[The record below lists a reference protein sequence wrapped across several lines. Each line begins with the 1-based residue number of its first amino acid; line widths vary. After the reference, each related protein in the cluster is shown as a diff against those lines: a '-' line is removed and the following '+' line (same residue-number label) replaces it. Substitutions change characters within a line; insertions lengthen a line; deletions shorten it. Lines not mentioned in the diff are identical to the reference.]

1 MRILYFTE
9 RDSPHDQRFLT
20 ALGGTEHQVYSLR
33 MAACN
38 PRTPAGI
45 SELTW
50 GDETPDWLCW
60 SGWQKGISQLKEIF
74 TSVQP
79 NLVHAGPIQGPALA
93 AALADLHPLV
103 TMSWGFDLL
112 RIADRS
118 PWTKF
123 ATACT
128 LESSDLLLAD
138 CETVANEAIKY
149 GFDGEK
155 IVRFPWGVDL
165 EHFSPSSAKDGC
177 QALRRFLGWENQF
190 VIFCNRSWAKQYGVD
205 LLAEAFVKAYRRDQS
220 LGLILAGGGPQA
232 QEIHKILAPV
242 EEAVYFPGWVPLDE
256 LPKFYGAGNLFISPS
271 HVDGSSI
278 SLLEALA
285 CGRPVLTSDI
295 PSNREWVIPGQTG
308 ELFTDGDVISLERMI
323 LSMAGKEDLIPY
335 GNQAR
340 KITEERA
347 NWSAN
352 FQKLLLAYQI
362 AAG

>member
-38 PRTPAGI
+38 PRTPAAI

-50 GDETPDWLCW
+50 RDETPDWLCW
-60 SGWQKGISQLKEIF
+60 SGWQKGISQLKDIF

-93 AALADLHPLV
+93 ASLADLHPLV

-128 LESSDLLLAD
+128 LNNSDLLLAD
-138 CETVANEAIKY
+138 CETVAKKAMLY
-149 GFDGEK
+149 GFSNEY

-165 EHFSPSSAKDGC
+165 EHFSPDNAHNRSHE
-177 QALRRFLGWENQF
+177 LRQFLGWEDKF
-190 VIFCNRSWAKQYGVD
+190 VIFCNRAWSRPYGVD
-205 LLAEAFVKAYRRDQS
+205 LLAKAFANAFGKEPGLR
-220 LGLILAGGGPQA
+220 LILAGDGPQA
-232 QEIHKILAPV
+232 EIIHKSLASV
-242 EEAVYFPGWVPLDE
+242 EEAVYFPGWVKLAD
-256 LPKFYGAGNLFISPS
+256 LPRFYGAGDLFVSPS